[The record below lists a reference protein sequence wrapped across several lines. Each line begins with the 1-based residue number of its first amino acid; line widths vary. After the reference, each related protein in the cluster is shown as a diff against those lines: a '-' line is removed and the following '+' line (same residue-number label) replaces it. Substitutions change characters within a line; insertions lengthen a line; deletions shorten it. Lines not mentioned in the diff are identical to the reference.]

1 MFVVYS
7 LERNELFCLVDTSA
21 ILIFIEELFLLRSVV
36 IKIQNRKKVEMWN
49 LFRIF
54 FTQSN
59 YI

>member
-7 LERNELFCLVDTSA
+7 LERNELLCLVDTSV

-54 FTQSN
+54 FTRSN